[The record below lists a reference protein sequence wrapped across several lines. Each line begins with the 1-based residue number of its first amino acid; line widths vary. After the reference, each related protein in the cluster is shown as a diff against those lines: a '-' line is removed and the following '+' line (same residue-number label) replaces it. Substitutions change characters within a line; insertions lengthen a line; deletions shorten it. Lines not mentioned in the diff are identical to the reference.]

1 MAQSKFIRL
10 RCLHFCLLLWPCF
23 TNAGEAMHLEL
34 EKSVCGI
41 QEPFVFWLWSSMAG
55 RPDSAHIGGLSN
67 VEDISVQTVD
77 GRTLRGYK
85 LKALIAGRDSADA
98 KKYLLVVQ
106 GNAMLAD
113 QILSNFTGFS
123 SAGVDVYIFDYRGY
137 GRSEG
142 KRRLKAMV
150 NDYGEIIDLLNSRPY
165 SSRLFYGMS
174 FGGIVLLNALQ
185 ERQQG
190 DSIVIDSTP
199 SRLSGYGCP
208 EAYDPVNNL
217 PEDSSNFLFITG
229 GQDRVVNPGM
239 SRELVE
245 TAQQRGALV
254 LRDPEMAHPFM
265 DRNLLVRDRR
275 MEAVSSFLLRPVAVG
290 NE

>member
-1 MAQSKFIRL
+1 
-10 RCLHFCLLLWPCF
+10 
-23 TNAGEAMHLEL
+23 MHLEL

-55 RPDSAHIGGLSN
+55 RPDSALIDGLSN
-67 VEDISVQTVD
+67 VEDVSIQTVD

-85 LKALIAGRDSADA
+85 LKAHVSGHDSGNA
-98 KKYLLVVQ
+98 KKYLLVAQ

-113 QILSNFTGFS
+113 QILSSFTGFS

-165 SSRLFYGMS
+165 SSGLFYGMS

-190 DSIVIDSTP
+190 NSIVIDSTP
-199 SRLSGYGCP
+199 GRLSDYGCP

-217 PEDSSNFLFITG
+217 PEDSSNFLFIIG
-229 GQDRVVNPGM
+229 EQDRVVTPGM

-245 TAQQRGALV
+245 TARQRGALI

-275 MEAVSSFLLRPVAVG
+275 MAAVNSFLLRPVAIG
-290 NE
+290 EE

>member
-1 MAQSKFIRL
+1 MALSKFIRL
-10 RCLHFCLLLWPCF
+10 RCLHFCLLLLPCVI
-23 TNAGEAMHLEL
+23 NAGESMHLEL

-41 QEPFVFWLWSSMAG
+41 QEPFIFWLWSSMAG

-67 VEDISVQTVD
+67 VEEISIQTVD
-77 GRTLRGYK
+77 GRTLWGYK
-85 LKALIAGRDSADA
+85 LKALVPGRDSADA
-98 KKYLLVVQ
+98 KEYLLVAQ

-113 QILSNFTGFS
+113 QILSSFRGFS

-165 SSRLFYGMS
+165 SSGHFYGMS

-190 DSIVIDSTP
+190 NSIVIDSTP

-229 GQDRVVNPGM
+229 GQDRVVTPDM

-245 TAQQRGALV
+245 TAQQRGALI
-254 LRDPEMAHPFM
+254 LQDPEMAHPFM

-275 MEAVSSFLLRPVAVG
+275 MEAVSSFLLRRVAVG
-290 NE
+290 EK

>member
-1 MAQSKFIRL
+1 
-10 RCLHFCLLLWPCF
+10 
-23 TNAGEAMHLEL
+23 MHLEL

-55 RPDSAHIGGLSN
+55 RPDSVHIGDLSN
-67 VEDISVQTVD
+67 VEEISVQTVD

-85 LKALIAGRDSADA
+85 LKAQVSGRDSANA
-98 KKYLLVVQ
+98 KEYLLVAQ

-113 QILSNFTGFS
+113 QILSSFTGFS

-165 SSRLFYGMS
+165 SSSLFYGMS

-199 SRLSGYGCP
+199 SRLSDYGCP

-217 PEDSSNFLFITG
+217 PEDGSNFLFIVG
-229 GQDRVVNPGM
+229 GQDRVVTPGM

-265 DRNLLVRDRR
+265 DRNLSISDRR

-290 NE
+290 EE